1 MSGPMSKKSMQKN
14 STHYDDHIAGTI
26 KMRQIATKKTN
37 CWGISESSTL
47 FVVIG
52 VTVVAVVVLVI
63 IAINAHIFQLNFFF
77 IVIVVFVVKN
87 NGILY
92 V

>member
-1 MSGPMSKKSMQKN
+1 M
-14 STHYDDHIAGTI
+14 
-26 KMRQIATKKTN
+26 
-37 CWGISESSTL
+37 

-77 IVIVVFVVKN
+77 IAIVVFVVKN